1 MNDCLP
7 ALVLLAGGKGSR
19 MDGIDKSAL
28 LMGNRTFAEHA
39 ADEFSMF
46 QERIFMGG
54 VRAVAPRGF
63 LALPDVREGIGPI
76 GALCSALRAMHSSA
90 AFVLACDMPF
100 AVLDTALLL
109 LNEYRLGNADVVYA
123 SSQRGIEP
131 LCAIYSRSCAEPLE
145 EMMCSG
151 EYALRH
157 LRARVRSSCVSISD
171 SRQLYNVN
179 TWDDYHRIAL
189 LCSDDDLSRCNG
201 AS

>member
-1 MNDCLP
+1 M
-7 ALVLLAGGKGSR
+7 
-19 MDGIDKSAL
+19 
-28 LMGNRTFAEHA
+28 
-39 ADEFSMF
+39 
-46 QERIFMGG
+46 
-54 VRAVAPRGF
+54 
-63 LALPDVREGIGPI
+63 
-76 GALCSALRAMHSSA
+76 
-90 AFVLACDMPF
+90 F

-189 LCSDDDLSRCNG
+189 LFSDDDLSRCNG